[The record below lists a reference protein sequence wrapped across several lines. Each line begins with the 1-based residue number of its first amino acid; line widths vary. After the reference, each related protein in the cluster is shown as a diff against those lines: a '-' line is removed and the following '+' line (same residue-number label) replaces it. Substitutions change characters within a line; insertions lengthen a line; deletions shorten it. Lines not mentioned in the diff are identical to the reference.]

1 MQAALQV
8 LQGRAVVLVGGSAK
22 LNGSCSLGFDALS
35 PLLKEHRVLT
45 FGANRHE
52 IKHELQQSGVSI
64 SAACDTLQDA
74 VTSARKI
81 AVHSGLQ
88 TVVLSPGCASFDA
101 FKDFADRG
109 QKFALYATGCQL

>member
-8 LQGRAVVLVGGSAK
+8 LQGQAVVLVGGSAK

-35 PLLKEHRVLT
+35 PLLKEHNVLA
-45 FGANRHE
+45 FGASRHE
-52 IKHELQQSGVSI
+52 IERELQQSGVSI
-64 SAACDTLQDA
+64 SATW
-74 VTSARKI
+74 
-81 AVHSGLQ
+81 LQ

-109 QKFALYATGCQL
+109 QKFALYATGC